1 MASAKALGKRKMTL
15 EQIQIYYIKQQK
27 TERKEEDSD
36 DEAPNLH
43 VEVPTLSLSAQNDV
57 FRPYS
62 NSEPLNIHPEDEH
75 ARDLL
80 EALNRPMANDF
91 TIDSASQILCSEDI
105 RDRGVQ
111 EIHGDVVNSRG
122 ILDVDCM

>member
-15 EQIQIYYIKQQK
+15 EQIQIYYMKQQK
-27 TERKEEDSD
+27 TECKEEDSD
-36 DEAPNLH
+36 DEAQNLH
-43 VEVPTLSLSAQNDV
+43 VEVPTLSLSAQNGV

-62 NSEPLNIHPEDEH
+62 NSEPLDIHPEDEH

-80 EALNRPMANDF
+80 EALNRPTANDF

-105 RDRGVQ
+105 RDRDVQ
-111 EIHGDVVNSRG
+111 EIHGDVVISRG